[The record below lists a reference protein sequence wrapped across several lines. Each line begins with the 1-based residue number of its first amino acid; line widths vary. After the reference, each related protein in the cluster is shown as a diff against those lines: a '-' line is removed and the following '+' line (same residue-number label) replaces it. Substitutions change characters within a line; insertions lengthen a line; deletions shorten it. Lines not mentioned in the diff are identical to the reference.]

1 MIQYVYQ
8 PKFTGRIDMKIIAIV
23 IMIIVLGACN
33 EPGGSDYGKP
43 VSGFDLE
50 MGQSVRIDDWRVYK
64 NRNFGLDCLLLS
76 SRSDSDI
83 KEGISFYIFDNDEQA
98 GEAFDNL
105 PDHLHSISESDDLHI
120 VGYENDV
127 CDAEIKSM
135 MYIEGNVIIYAELG
149 CYGMWS
155 DGSDD
160 SISANTENTE
170 LADYIY
176 DKHEYLA
183 EYANEQITALI
194 EEM

>member
-1 MIQYVYQ
+1 
-8 PKFTGRIDMKIIAIV
+8 
-23 IMIIVLGACN
+23 
-33 EPGGSDYGKP
+33 
-43 VSGFDLE
+43 

-64 NRNFGLDCLLLS
+64 NRNFGPDCLLLS
-76 SRSDSDI
+76 SRSDSDV

-160 SISANTENTE
+160 SISSNTENTE
-170 LADYIY
+170 LADYIH